1 MNNLIRKIII
11 IFVLFFSVNGFAA
24 TFKVTNTTEFR
35 KALKKASG
43 NGQDDTIILNA
54 GVYKTT
60 DDGLGTF
67 VFSDFELYDLTVKAK
82 DGLTSNDVILD
93 GGNADAVIKFKNPQ
107 GITHTVTLERV
118 SIINGKS
125 GGVDCDYNLTV
136 TGSTISN
143 NGEGEGLS
151 SRGGKAVTNSIVI
164 E

>member
-1 MNNLIRKIII
+1 MNNFMRPIIV
-11 IFVLFFSVNGFAA
+11 IFVLFFGVNCFAA
-24 TFKVTNTTEFR
+24 TFNVANTKEFR
-35 KALKKASG
+35 KALKKAAG

-67 VFSDFELYDLTVKAK
+67 VFSDVEPYDLTVKAK
-82 DGLTSNDVILD
+82 DGLTSKDVILD
-93 GGNADAVIKFKNPQ
+93 GKNADHVIKFKNPQ
-107 GITHTVTLERV
+107 GITHEVTLERI

-151 SRGGKAVTNSIVI
+151 SKGGKAVTKSII
-164 E
+164 LE